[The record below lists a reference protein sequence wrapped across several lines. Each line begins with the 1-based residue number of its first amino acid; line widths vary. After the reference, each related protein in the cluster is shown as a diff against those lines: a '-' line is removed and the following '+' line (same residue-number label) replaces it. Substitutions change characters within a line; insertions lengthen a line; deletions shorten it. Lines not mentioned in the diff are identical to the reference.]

1 MTDIAIE
8 PTDGTEPQATRVVPA
23 GPGPLAPYRFALSL
37 GFAAIVAGE
46 PLLHAAEGGEGLER
60 ALLKA
65 FGAGVVMW
73 FPTGLINRLLVKAEA
88 ADPAEP
94 AASGPTQPS

>member
-8 PTDGTEPQATRVVPA
+8 PTPASEPNTAPAPVA

-37 GFAAIVAGE
+37 GFAALVAGQ
-46 PLLHAAEGGEGLER
+46 PLLDAAEGGEGLEL

-65 FGAGVVMW
+65 LGAAVVMW
-73 FPTGLINRLLVKAEA
+73 FPTGLINRLLSNAPV
-88 ADPAEP
+88 ADPAD
-94 AASGPTQPS
+94 